1 VYNPVKEVKKMNR
14 KIIGQVLMVLGV
26 VCGLIYVLSSLYR
39 GESIP
44 VSLSTTL
51 IYGGI
56 ISLIAGLVFY
66 GLAGV
71 RRLPSGRKY

>member
-1 VYNPVKEVKKMNR
+1 MNR
-14 KIIGQVLMVLGV
+14 KIIGQMLMVLGV
-26 VCGLIYVLSSLYR
+26 VCGLIYVLASLLR
-39 GESIP
+39 GEGIP
-44 VSLSTTL
+44 VPLSTTL

-71 RRLPSGRKY
+71 KRLPSGRRY

>member
-1 VYNPVKEVKKMNR
+1 MNR
-14 KIIGQVLMVLGV
+14 KIIGQVLMAFGV
-26 VCGLIYVLSSLYR
+26 ACGLIYVLTSLLR
-39 GESIP
+39 GETVP
-44 VSLSTTL
+44 VALSMAL

-71 RRLPSGRKY
+71 RRLPSGRRY